1 MTVYDNE
8 VMVTLFDIRKH
19 TEGRKEI
26 VFVNILNGWNDM
38 GNHK

>member
-26 VFVNILNGWNDM
+26 VFNSSVNDWDDM